1 MEKEKAKSYNGQ
13 GKVEKRKPN
22 DIMDRT
28 KWKRESQIIQWT
40 RQSGKEK
47 AKLYNGQDKVEKR
60 KPNYL
65 MDRTK
70 WKRESQI
77 I

>member
-1 MEKEKAKSYNGQ
+1 MED
-13 GKVEKRKPN
+13 KVEKTKPN
-22 DIMDRT
+22 YLMDNA

-40 RQSGKEK
+40 GQSGKEK
-47 AKLYNGQDKVEKR
+47 AKLSSGQEKVEKR

-70 WKRESQI
+70 WKRENQI